1 MRSSTAA
8 LRTALKAYRPALA
21 PARLA
26 LTSLPRSTPH
36 SPPLTL
42 STRRFASQALA
53 TPANE
58 DDPVPADVL
67 PRAEHAVISAF
78 GPSLLPPPLSDP
90 PPARQ
95 LTPPSPPF
103 CPPARA
109 DLFSI
114 GVGPSSSHTVGPMR
128 AAKIFVEDLHRLGL
142 LDRVA
147 KLKIGLYGSLAATGK
162 GHMTPEAI
170 MMGLEGDDPE
180 TIE

>member
-21 PARLA
+21 PPRLA

-36 SPPLTL
+36 SLPLAL

-78 GPSLLPPPLSDP
+78 GPPLLPLSDP

-95 LTPPSPPF
+95 LTPRSPTF
-103 CPPARA
+103 LHSARA